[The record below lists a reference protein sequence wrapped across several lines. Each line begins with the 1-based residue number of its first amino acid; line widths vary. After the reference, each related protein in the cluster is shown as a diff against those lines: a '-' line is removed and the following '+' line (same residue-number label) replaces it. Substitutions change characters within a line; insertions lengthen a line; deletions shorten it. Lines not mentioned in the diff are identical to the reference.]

1 MPEAAGR
8 PRRVALLLNP
18 HSGRVQRRL
27 ATLRSLAVS
36 IPGVSVREAATPA
49 AMAEAV
55 GDWRADPPE
64 LIVAI
69 GGDGT
74 LQGLLTALLR
84 EPDGALPDLLV
95 IPAGTTNMSAADLGA
110 RRKPEPALRALAA
123 WLDGA
128 GHAPGATE
136 RPVLRIDAGPAFA
149 PQFGLFFGTGAVL
162 NGVRYYHEQV
172 RPSGVR
178 GVAGPALAFG
188 RLLLSLLR
196 NKPSPLLPPMPA
208 KLEMADACRNGDWLL
223 VLASTLDRLL
233 IGCRPYWGTEPAPLH
248 VTAVAHRPRRLAWVL
263 PRLLSGR
270 GQGVAREQDGYISRN
285 VEALQLT
292 GPQEFILDGE
302 SFRADAPIRIAA
314 THPLRFL
321 SF

>member
-1 MPEAAGR
+1 MPEPTGR
-8 PRRVALLLNP
+8 PRHVALLLNP
-18 HSGRVQRRL
+18 QSGRMQRRL
-27 ATLRSLAVS
+27 ATLRGLAAS
-36 IPGVSVREAATPA
+36 IPGVSVREASMPA

-55 GDWRADPPE
+55 REWRADPPG
-64 LIVAI
+64 LIVVI

-84 EPDGALPDLLV
+84 QPDGAVPDLLV

-110 RRKPEPALRALAA
+110 RHKPEPALRALAA
-123 WLDGA
+123 WLDG
-128 GHAPGATE
+128 GGDTPGATA
-136 RPVLRIDAGPAFA
+136 RPVLRIDAGPGFE

-172 RPSGVR
+172 RPTGVC
-178 GVAGPALAFG
+178 GVVGPALAFG

-196 NKPSPLLPPMPA
+196 NKPSRLLPPMPA

-248 VTAVAHRPRRLAWVL
+248 VTAVAHRPRRLAWML
-263 PRLLSGR
+263 PRLLSGH
-270 GQGVAREQDGYISRN
+270 GGGVAREQDGYVSHN
-285 VEALQLT
+285 VETLQLT

-302 SFRADAPIRIAA
+302 LFRADAPIRIAA
-314 THPLRFL
+314 TRPLRFL